1 MINKFKFLVLHSFAI
16 SLGCMFYSCNAQ
28 ATTELVLQ
36 LDSSWRYDSN
46 PFRLPDDANVAVV
59 LGQDKRGDQSLAND
73 IRAAVIMPLD
83 SPQTRLILTGQL
95 GRRNYQELTRLDN
108 TEYAYRATLEWK
120 IGQLWRGDLTHRDEQ
135 VLFNYLNGGLTT
147 REMVR
152 IGTDTAVVAL
162 RVTPDIEVP
171 LTVSLRGTSYE
182 SAPNWVYDIE
192 EKTLDVGARYA
203 PTTRS
208 YVSSGVRSTSVKY
221 PRRDATQRA
230 LLDTGYVDSELY
242 LDGDWRYSSFTRF
255 TGRFAL
261 QKRSFDNFN
270 QKNFSVFTTYLNTL
284 YQYSPLTRVSLEIWN
299 RPFGVT
305 EANALYSISTGGQL
319 GVRWQGTPK
328 TRVEASIARERNTYE
343 FVANAAGLTAPKTER
358 TRFGGSV
365 VYALT
370 PGVRVYADGFRERQ
384 DRGAL
389 GAPISVNSLRI
400 GLEYTFEN
408 LTDAAVRA
416 GFGSRRA
423 NL

>member
-1 MINKFKFLVLHSFAI
+1 MVLRMVSVC
-16 SLGCMFYSCNAQ
+16 LMVYVCNAQ

-46 PFRLPDDANVAVV
+46 PFRFADDANVVAA
-59 LGQDKRGDQSLAND
+59 LGQDRRGDQSVAND
-73 IRAAVIMPLD
+73 IRAAVIVPLD
-83 SPQTRLILTGQL
+83 SPETRLILTGQL

-108 TEYAYRATLEWK
+108 TEYAYRATLEWRL
-120 IGQLWRGDLTHRDEQ
+120 GQLWRGDVTRRDEQ
-135 VLFNYLNGGLTT
+135 ALFNYINGELTS

-152 IGTDTAVVAL
+152 TQSDTGVVAL
-162 RVTPDIEVP
+162 RVTPDVEIP
-171 LTVSLRGTSYE
+171 FTIRQRRISYE
-182 SAPNWVYDIE
+182 STPNWVYDIE
-192 EKTLDVGARYA
+192 ERTLDLGARYA

-208 YVSSGVRSTSVKY
+208 FVSSGIRSTAVKY
-221 PRRDATQRA
+221 PRRDAAQAA
-230 LLDTGYVDSELY
+230 LLDTGYLDTELY

-255 TGRFAL
+255 VGRFAV
-261 QKRSFDNFN
+261 QKRSFDHLK
-270 QKNFSVFTTYLNTL
+270 QKDFSVLSTYLNAL
-284 YQYSPLTRVSLEIWN
+284 YQYSPLTRVSLEVWN

-328 TRVEASIARERNTYE
+328 TRVDLLVAKERNTYE
-343 FVANAAGLTAPKTER
+343 FVANAAGLTAPKTDR
-358 TRFGGSV
+358 TRMGGSV

-370 PGVRVYADGFRERQ
+370 PSTRVYADGFRERQ

-389 GAPISVNSLRI
+389 GAPISINSLRI
-400 GLEYTFEN
+400 GLEYTYEN